1 MPFLSLSDAIKSHI
15 RSNDRKQ
22 LNNAPLRSTTSVYQN
37 PLIPANFIQDD
48 EINVLVWGQSTWGIE
63 KVTSK
68 YKPEDL

>member
-48 EINVLVWGQSTWGIE
+48 EINVLVWGQSTWE
-63 KVTSK
+63 LKK
-68 YKPEDL
+68 